1 MKLTKF
7 IRNVIY
13 IIGGVMVITILVSI
27 VSCYSDVTHAS
38 ASDDVATVYDTP
50 ADGPLYDLPKRYN
63 QTIVCERNGNR
74 AYVLIENGKSF
85 ALIPYL
91 DADGNQVVVDRP

>member
-1 MKLTKF
+1 MKLTKLM
-7 IRNVIY
+7 RNLIY
-13 IIGGVMVITILVSI
+13 FIGGIMVITILVSL
-27 VSCYSDVTHAS
+27 VSCYSSVADAS
-38 ASDDVATVYDTP
+38 ASDEVATVYDTP

-63 QTIVCERNGNR
+63 QSIVCERNGNR